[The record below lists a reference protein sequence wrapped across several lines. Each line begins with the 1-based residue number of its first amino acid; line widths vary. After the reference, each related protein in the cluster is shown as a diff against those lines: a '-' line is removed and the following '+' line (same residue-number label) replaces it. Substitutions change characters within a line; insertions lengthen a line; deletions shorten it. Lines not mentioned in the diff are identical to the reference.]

1 MRKGRGMDSKI
12 IKRIVCNASAYAAIL
27 AKGFARMLFGT
38 LTAGLFALAAY
49 GFAMITRESGW
60 TVVGEFV
67 VSVSTVIIAVMC
79 MFTMGGGVKK
89 GAKR

>member
-1 MRKGRGMDSKI
+1 MDSKMF
-12 IKRIVCNASAYAAIL
+12 KRAARMAGAYAAIL
-27 AKGFARMLFGT
+27 VKGFARMLFGT

-49 GFAMITRESGW
+49 GFAMITNESGW

-67 VSVSTVIIAVMC
+67 VSTATVVLAIVC

-89 GAKR
+89 GAKK